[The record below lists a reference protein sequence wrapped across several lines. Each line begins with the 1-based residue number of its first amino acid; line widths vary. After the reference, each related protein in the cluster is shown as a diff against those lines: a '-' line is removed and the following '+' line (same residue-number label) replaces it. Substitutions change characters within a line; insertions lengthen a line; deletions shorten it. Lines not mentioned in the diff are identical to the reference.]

1 MLNSRYLSRRETVER
16 SPGGADPKT
25 GSGVSSRGLG
35 LSVVGLAVIDDLRVL
50 EEAEE
55 GDEDRAEKLTSVGGL
70 FWLPWALSPLSW
82 PGRRW
87 YVMIFGFCR

>member
-35 LSVVGLAVIDDLRVL
+35 LSVIGLAVIDDLGVL
-50 EEAEE
+50 EEEEEE
-55 GDEDRAEKLTSVGGL
+55 GDEDGAEMLTSGEGCSGCL
-70 FWLPWALSPLSW
+70 GRSPHCHDPADAGMS
-82 PGRRW
+82 
-87 YVMIFGFCR
+87 

>member
-35 LSVVGLAVIDDLRVL
+35 LSVIRLAVIDDLGVL
-50 EEAEE
+50 EEEEEE
-55 GDEDRAEKLTSVGGL
+55 GDEDGAEMLTSVGGL
-70 FWLPWALSPLSW
+70 FWLPWALSPLS
-82 PGRRW
+82 
-87 YVMIFGFCR
+87 